1 MGYADA
7 KADGIRIELE
17 RRKTVFY
24 PRCFFCL
31 EEVKVSNYIRSRRYV
46 CQACRPKIKT
56 LKKYYDDRESK
67 NLFEAISR
75 EREKAHR
82 SEQG

>member
-7 KADGIRIELE
+7 KADGIRMEIE
-17 RRKTVFY
+17 RRKTIFY

-31 EEVKVSNYIRSRRYV
+31 GEVKTPNYIRSRRYV

-75 EREKAHR
+75 EQENVHR